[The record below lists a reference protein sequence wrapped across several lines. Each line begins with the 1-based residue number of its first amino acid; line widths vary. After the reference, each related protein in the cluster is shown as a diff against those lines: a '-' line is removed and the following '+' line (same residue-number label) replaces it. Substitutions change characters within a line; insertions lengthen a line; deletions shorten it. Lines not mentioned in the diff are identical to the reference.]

1 MKAVVI
7 GESSGASMDTIMA
20 VYPRHKAV
28 VEVYKG
34 RGEVIGIGPFTDRGN
49 MAIFRSR
56 EAAEAFVVYQE
67 AWAKGD
73 AKALAASYDAGAVA
87 LTAAGAVTGRTAIE
101 QMFTANF
108 AGPWKGTTIKLTPGK
123 THTLSPEIR
132 VGEGTY
138 EISGMVDASARAL
151 PPVHGRYMNTTINRG
166 GIWIIADQATFAITT
181 PAGTR

>member
-1 MKAVVI
+1 MSVSFKFLVAAALI
-7 GESSGASMDTIMA
+7 AGASNGVGVAFQGDSSM
-20 VYPRHKAV
+20 
-28 VEVYKG
+28 
-34 RGEVIGIGPFTDRGN
+34 
-49 MAIFRSR
+49 
-56 EAAEAFVVYQE
+56 AEADAKAIVAYQE
-67 AWAKGD
+67 NWAKGD

-87 LTAAGAVTGRTAIE
+87 VTAAGAVTGRTAIE

-166 GIWIIADQATFAITT
+166 GIWIIADQATFPITQ
-181 PAGTR
+181 PAGGTR